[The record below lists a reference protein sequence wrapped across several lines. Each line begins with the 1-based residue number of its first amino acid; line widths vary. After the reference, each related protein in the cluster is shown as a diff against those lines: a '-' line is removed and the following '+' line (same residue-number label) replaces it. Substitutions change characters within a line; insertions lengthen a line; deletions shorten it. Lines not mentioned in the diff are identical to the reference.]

1 MEDCTIFIKQLIRHY
16 ELYQYEAINNIEN
29 IFKSFERKDLKQA
42 QAWRNIMN
50 YWYAINDGFKVNYL
64 NESSELENVAK
75 DDSVVISILGIKLN
89 DDGSMNEELIQ
100 RLEVGLRLAQSYPN
114 AFLSVTGGPTAKD
127 NPNVT
132 EGGQMAKWLIEK
144 GVNED
149 RIIVESRAAD
159 TVGNAV
165 YTYEILQEKYPQVTS
180 IVLVSSDYHVSRGCL
195 LYYSTMVLAAL
206 KAGGKQLE
214 IVSNAATKT
223 NNLGYE
229 TIALQAWSVCQV
241 AGINYE
247 KLNNELE

>member
-1 MEDCTIFIKQLIRHY
+1 
-16 ELYQYEAINNIEN
+16 
-29 IFKSFERKDLKQA
+29 
-42 QAWRNIMN
+42 
-50 YWYAINDGFKVNYL
+50 
-64 NESSELENVAK
+64 
-75 DDSVVISILGIKLN
+75 
-89 DDGSMNEELIQ
+89 
-100 RLEVGLRLAQSYPN
+100 
-114 AFLSVTGGPTAKD
+114 
-127 NPNVT
+127 
-132 EGGQMAKWLIEK
+132 MAKWLIEK

-214 IVSNAATKT
+214 IVYNAATKT